1 MGFRNIIISLY
12 CGIISAQEVVEKK
25 DTMALYRNIE
35 TYSKQSKI
43 KKFIYHLFF
52 KPVSSADKKKEAK
65 KRGYKKLIQKPYI
78 GFEGKP
84 IRNIN
89 IISLDPF
96 GFSVNDTIEGKQN
109 FLTKAGNGIHIKTM
123 GITIRNLMLIHKND
137 PFNSLLVKESERLI
151 RSQNFVHEVAFYVV
165 SAGVNKDSVDIFIRE
180 LDKWSIIPVGSVS
193 GAGYHVGLTDKNFL
207 GTGHEFKNYFR
218 RTYSDSNNFF
228 STNYSIPN
236 IRNSYISSRFHYEI
250 AGSKYYSRFLTIDR
264 PFFSPVAKWAAGVS
278 FASRLKKDSMIYPD
292 PAYIPAD
299 LKFSTRDFWA
309 GKATQIF
316 RGNSDREL
324 VTNLILAARY
334 LQIRYSERPADLY
347 DPLHMYSNEDFYLG
361 EIGISARKYVLDRYI
376 FKFGE
381 IEDVPIGRIYEL
393 TAGYQVKTDSR
404 RFYSGMRFS
413 FGNYHEWGYLSANF
427 EYGTFFNSSHV
438 EQGVFTAG
446 VNYFTGLFEIGKW
459 KFRQFVKPQVTI
471 GMNRFSYDSLTL
483 KEGYGLNGFNS
494 TSLSGNSRLVMT
506 VQTQS
511 YAPWNVFGFHIGP
524 FLTYSLGML
533 GNAATGFKTSKV
545 YSQIGFGVLIKNENL
560 VFNAFQISISF
571 YPIIPGVGQNIFK
584 MNSYRTYDFGFR
596 DFEVGKP
603 SISAFR

>member
-1 MGFRNIIISLY
+1 
-12 CGIISAQEVVEKK
+12 
-25 DTMALYRNIE
+25 
-35 TYSKQSKI
+35 
-43 KKFIYHLFF
+43 
-52 KPVSSADKKKEAK
+52 
-65 KRGYKKLIQKPYI
+65 
-78 GFEGKP
+78 
-84 IRNIN
+84 
-89 IISLDPF
+89 
-96 GFSVNDTIEGKQN
+96 
-109 FLTKAGNGIHIKTM
+109 M

-151 RSQNFVHEVAFYVV
+151 RSQNFVHDVAFYVV

-193 GAGYHVGLTDKNFL
+193 GGGYHVGLTDKNFL

-218 RTYSDSNNFF
+218 RTYANSNNYF

-236 IRNSYISSRFHYEI
+236 IRNTYVSAKFHYEI
-250 AGSKYYSRFLTIDR
+250 DGSKYYNRFITIDR

-278 FASRLKKDSMIYPD
+278 FASRLKKDSMVYLD
-292 PAYIPAD
+292 PAYIPTD

-316 RGNSDREL
+316 KGNSDKEL
-324 VTNLILAARY
+324 VTNLILAARH
-334 LQIRYSERPADLY
+334 LKIRYSERPSELN
-347 DPLHMYSNEDFYLG
+347 DPQHIYSDEDFYLG
-361 EIGISARKYVLDRYI
+361 EIAISARKYVQDRYI

-381 IEDVPIGRIYEL
+381 IEDVPVGRIYEL
-393 TAGYQVKTDSR
+393 TGGYQVKSDSR
-404 RFYSGMRFS
+404 RLYLGMRFA
-413 FGNYHEWGYLSANF
+413 FGSYYEWGYLSSNL
-427 EYGTFFNSSHV
+427 EYGTFFNSSHP
-438 EQGVFTAG
+438 EQGVFTEG
-446 VNYFTGLFEIGKW
+446 VNYFSGLFEIGKW

-506 VQTQS
+506 IQTQS
-511 YAPWNVFGFHIGP
+511 YAPWNFFGFHFGP

-533 GNAATGFKTSKV
+533 GDAATGFKTSKV
-545 YSQIGFGVLIKNENL
+545 YSQLGFGVLIKNENL

-571 YPIIPGVGQNIFK
+571 YPLIPGVGQNVFK

-603 SISAFR
+603 SIAAFR